1 MIPLIQIESC
11 ESTQDEVFAL
21 LEKGKHPPFAVLARE
36 QKSGRGR
43 RGRSW
48 ISSPEHSL
56 TFSLIFRTERKNL
69 SGLSLVVGLALLESL
84 QNSELE
90 LKWPNDL
97 MLGNEKLGG
106 VLIESRMHSQFSDVV
121 IGVGLNIWP
130 FQNYKGLGQ
139 KPNMEDLLGN
149 LEKFFNVFEI
159 SGFQPFQKAYDEK
172 LWRRGERVRFYTE
185 QETKELRI
193 LGTDLN
199 GALVTEDGGILQL
212 KSSGEIIYD
221 EDLVC

>member
-1 MIPLIQIESC
+1 
-11 ESTQDEVFAL
+11 
-21 LEKGKHPPFAVLARE
+21 
-36 QKSGRGR
+36 
-43 RGRSW
+43 
-48 ISSPEHSL
+48 
-56 TFSLIFRTERKNL
+56 
-69 SGLSLVVGLALLESL
+69 
-84 QNSELE
+84 
-90 LKWPNDL
+90 
-97 MLGNEKLGG
+97 
-106 VLIESRMHSQFSDVV
+106 HSQFSDVV

-149 LEKFFNVFEI
+149 LEKFFNVFEF